1 MAEKVLG
8 IDGGIA
14 LSAVRSIV
22 GAISA
27 KDPGGFSEAGMRTW
41 IADNAKNAA
50 RKAEDVKIAELA
62 DLRWA
67 REVQQELGIR
77 CEGGYACGR

>member
-1 MAEKVLG
+1 MAEKALG
-8 IDGGIA
+8 IDGAIA

-22 GAISA
+22 CAISA
-27 KDPGGFSEAGMRTW
+27 KDPGGFSEAAMRAW

-50 RKAEDVKIAELA
+50 RKAEDVKIAEVA
-62 DLRWA
+62 DLRLV

-77 CEGGYACGR
+77 CEGGYACAR